1 MNQEIYQILLSA
13 CFLVKNTFLKHN
25 FSQPTFRTVKFHVT
39 YTKPE
44 HTKKYDIPVA
54 KVLICGILLQL
65 ITIAKLITLRNFR
78 MIINQG
84 KVQDIF
90 LPRGNTAVRH

>member
-1 MNQEIYQILLSA
+1 MNKEIHQILLSA
-13 CFLVKNTFLKHN
+13 CFLAKNTFLVHN
-25 FSQPTFRTVKFHVT
+25 FSQPTFRNVKFHVT

-44 HTKKYDIPVA
+44 HTKKCNIPVA

-65 ITIAKLITLRNFR
+65 ITIAILITLRNFR

-84 KVQDIF
+84 KV
-90 LPRGNTAVRH
+90 

>member
-1 MNQEIYQILLSA
+1 MNKGIHQILFSA
-13 CFLVKNTFLKHN
+13 CFLVKNTFLVHN
-25 FSQPTFRTVKFHVT
+25 LSQPTFRNVKFHVT
-39 YTKPE
+39 CTKPE

-65 ITIAKLITLRNFR
+65 ITIAILVTLRNFR